1 MLDLSDAVLTAFR
14 DELRK
19 EAGLADTLK
28 NVGSLGGVGA
38 MLGAGGGAV
47 LGGVRG
53 YQQAQEQGQS
63 GLSGVAGG
71 ALRGGVLG
79 GAAGGL
85 AGGVAGGLAKKD
97 YGQLLE
103 HPVLGAGARFGQRQ
117 VHGVTGMLTPDEIGK
132 VRGGATSARKALDA
146 ARPAGSSSVPRL
158 EKAHAAASDA
168 QRMGLTSI
176 PGYVKSLAKH
186 PIDTLRTSA
195 KEQIHSAPLMTAA
208 TVGMP
213 VAAGVL
219 APHRE
224 DEGLGE
230 RAGRITG
237 GVAGSLAGG
246 VMPLG
251 GQLAASAGAERI
263 GAWAGRGADRLRGR
277 RPHNGPTPTLEPAE
291 AQHMPTERV
300 MSPAAM
306 GQPPESLA

>member
-1 MLDLSDAVLTAFR
+1 MIDFSDEVLAAFQ

-19 EAGLADTLK
+19 EAGFALK
-28 NVGSLGGVGA
+28 NIGSLGGAGA

-53 YQQAQEQGQS
+53 YQQAQEQGQNGIGGAAS
-63 GLSGVAGG
+63 G
-71 ALRGGVLG
+71 ALRGGLLG

-117 VHGVTGMLTPDEIGK
+117 VHGVTGMLTPSEIEK
-132 VRGGATSARKALDA
+132 VRGGAHNARQALDA
-146 ARPAGSSSVPRL
+146 AKASGSSAVPRL
-158 EKAHAAASDA
+158 EKAHAAAARA
-168 QRMGLTSI
+168 QDLGLTSI
-176 PGYVKSLAKH
+176 PGYVKSLVKH

-195 KEQIHSAPLMTAA
+195 KEQIHSSPLMTAA
-208 TVGMP
+208 AVGAP

-230 RAGRITG
+230 RTGRI
-237 GVAGSLAGG
+237 AGG
-246 VMPLG
+246 ITGSIAGGIMPLG
-251 GQLAASAGAERI
+251 GQLATSAGGERI
-263 GAWAGRGADRLRGR
+263 GSWAGRGVDRLRGR
-277 RPHNGPTPTLEPAE
+277 RPHNGPTPSLEPAE
-291 AQHMPTERV
+291 AQHAPTERV